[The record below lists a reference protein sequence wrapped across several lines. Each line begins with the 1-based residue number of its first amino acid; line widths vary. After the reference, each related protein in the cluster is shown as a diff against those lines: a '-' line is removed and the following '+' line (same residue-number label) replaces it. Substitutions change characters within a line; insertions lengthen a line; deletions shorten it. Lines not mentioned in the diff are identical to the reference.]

1 MTSLITDSNNF
12 CPKCRKTEIKSV
24 ANSADIRET
33 DDRRLTM
40 EIEIDM
46 EMEMVSCDRTSPS
59 RLVAT
64 DHLHLHLNLGL
75 SHAHLVVTHGHLVSH
90 S

>member
-1 MTSLITDSNNF
+1 MNSPITNSHDF
-12 CPKCRKTEIKSV
+12 YPKCLKAEIKSV

-46 EMEMVSCDRTSPS
+46 EMDMVSCDRTSPS

-64 DHLHLHLNLGL
+64 DHLHLHLILGL